1 MNWTKGKLAALAAAF
16 FIGGFLVGKEVAI
29 SSLVKDHCKTR
40 VEIKEKNDFLYSEAD
55 GKSDYQYCVMYWTI
69 ERKGELK

>member
-1 MNWTKGKLAALAAAF
+1 MSWTKGKLAALVAAF
-16 FIGGFLVGKEVAI
+16 FIVGFLAGKEIAI

-40 VEIKEKNDFLYSEAD
+40 VEIKRNADFLYSEAE